1 MKTNFK
7 VRSNKAKR
15 TFTLYV
21 DGSVY
26 RTAEKMLSNQE
37 FEERTYF
44 TEADWRGSL
53 RKDDIFVVIK

>member
-15 TFTLYV
+15 IFTLYV

-26 RTAEKMLSNQE
+26 RTAEKMLSKQE
-37 FEERTYF
+37 FEERTYY
-44 TEADWRGSL
+44 TEADWRNSL
-53 RKDDIFVVIK
+53 HNDNIFAVVK